1 MLLKILLVKHHEVYD
16 RVELLIFRFIS
27 LFFFW
32 TNVVIKIV
40 ANFLLAND
48 DAAGGDGFALEFDYK
63 KSIKLEWFMV
73 HADPIKLFFVFVED
87 VINKITHALKISK
100 LCTALLSF

>member
-1 MLLKILLVKHHEVYD
+1 MLLEILLVKHHEVYD

-27 LFFFW
+27 LFIFW

-40 ANFLLAND
+40 ANFHLAND
-48 DAAGGDGFALEFDYK
+48 DAAGGNGFALEFDYK